1 MARTKSA
8 YVKCS
13 EELAERLRAEAD
25 KRDLGERFLV
35 DRALEDFL
43 GRLVPVED
51 TVLTRSSEKDDDG

>member
-25 KRDLGERFLV
+25 ARDLGERFLV
-35 DRALEDFL
+35 DRALAEFL
-43 GRLVPVED
+43 DKLVPVED
-51 TVLTRSSEKDDDG
+51 TVLTRGDQKQ

>member
-25 KRDLGERFLV
+25 ARDLGERFLV
-35 DRALEDFL
+35 DRALAEFL
-43 GRLVPVED
+43 DKLIPVGE
-51 TVLTRSSEKDDDG
+51 VSLTRPSENEKP